1 MSKQESKRHGTTG
14 SFRLLSNDLV
24 REPTDAELNAVSG
37 GTTSRTRYA
46 AAEASLSN
54 IIVVDDADA

>member
-1 MSKQESKRHGTTG
+1 MSKRESKRHGTTG
-14 SFRLLSNDLV
+14 SFRLLSNNLA

-46 AAEASLSN
+46 AAEANLSN
-54 IIVVDDADA
+54 IAVDDADA